1 MGASR
6 SRIRLR
12 SETFSRF
19 SASEFRRHATQNQ
32 LLRMSISDHRPTH
45 SRYSITLVPA
55 LETFIDSPHITDR
68 DSIRIPVIFLT
79 VTFRQER
86 EHSP

>member
-1 MGASR
+1 MGATR

-12 SETFSRF
+12 SETFF
-19 SASEFRRHATQNQ
+19 CIYQTPCLHATQNQ

-68 DSIRIPVIFLT
+68 
-79 VTFRQER
+79 
-86 EHSP
+86 HSAYSRSYS